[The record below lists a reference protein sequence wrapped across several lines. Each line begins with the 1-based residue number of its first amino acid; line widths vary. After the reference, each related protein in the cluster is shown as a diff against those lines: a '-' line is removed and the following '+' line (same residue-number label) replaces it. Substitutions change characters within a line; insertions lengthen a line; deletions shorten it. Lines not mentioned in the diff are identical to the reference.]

1 MYLPGIG
8 QLAGENAPRLREH
21 LLRSHSTTEQV
32 GMVAAQAGV
41 KKLVL
46 SHLVPASPG
55 ITDAMWLEGVRK
67 HFSGEALVGRDLQ
80 EV

>member
-1 MYLPGIG
+1 MCGDRPI
-8 QLAGENAPRLREH
+8 AGENAPTLREH
-21 LLRSHSTTEQV
+21 LLRSHSTTEQA

-46 SHLVPASPG
+46 SHLVPAFPT

-67 HFSGEALVGRDLQ
+67 HFKGEAIVGRDLQ
-80 EV
+80 DV